1 MSKQI
6 ISNQKITRTYKISST
21 SEQYSSN
28 PKLEPTKIISK
39 QNYIRNTLESS
50 GGQNQQ
56 RSTDNQ
62 SICTCGKFRS
72 DTHSTYNGTIQTKL
86 QSEECN
92 TGDEGKDI
100 SLCNCYK
107 KNTNRA
113 SKISTGSYKSNNIL
127 IQDNNRCTCHEGQN
141 MNMISKYN
149 INKKIYKKECT
160 CGKGDHEYEINTTT
174 TNDVQLDTIET
185 KDNEDKENIEELTK
199 ISKKEQEQSIIKKD
213 KEIKVDIKQL
223 EQLEQKKEEEISWN
237 GDIFIQIMERLQYLA
252 AKPPELT
259 VQFPNDMMINRTVYN
274 GPINILIPIPENY
287 IQKQGFFEVLP
298 EVKDQLEGTCPEN
311 VDLLNISNAY
321 SIQIPTF
328 NNLEIENTEMFIQS
342 EPLGIHFKIENYAW
356 DISANGRLWSGDIIP
371 IRTNRL
377 EIEDKTWN
385 DLIQK
390 ETVEKL
396 TIDISDIH
404 NPFKIIELSDNEVIT
419 LKAKKK
425 VLKVTQ
431 TQESSLK
438 VGGDGFKP
446 RVWDLVPTQANSM
459 TIEVHKPLKIVSE
472 SMLMPPE
479 RKRRPNWN
487 LVNTSS
493 LESTVDYLVKEKIIE
508 QQSLNPITLI
518 EENTLKNKWQNKIRE
533 QLGIRLTYKKKDKR
547 LKWTLSICS
556 KVIDL
561 FFEHS
566 IDDVVI
572 NDDYNNVQGPQMRP
586 IIVTVLKAN
595 EADDTSS
602 ISSYDVFQNLV
613 IKKGTL
619 NFELG
624 KNRNIEIN
632 IKKNIQSEYEMDGKI
647 KKFNGKLR
655 MEENRQKNQNDKT
668 VRNLVHQT
676 KNLMGNM
683 LGISRKE
690 KKIEFVKEETGDNN
704 YLKV

>member
-1 MSKQI
+1 MSHQI
-6 ISNQKITRTYKISST
+6 VSGKKVSYKIV
-21 SEQYSSN
+21 
-28 PKLEPTKIISK
+28 
-39 QNYIRNTLESS
+39 NTLESS
-50 GGQNQQ
+50 AGNILRG
-56 RSTDNQ
+56 STDNQ

-92 TGDEGKDI
+92 TGDEGKDT

-127 IQDNNRCTCHEGQN
+127 IQDSNRCSCHEGQN

-160 CGKGDHEYEINTTT
+160 CGKGDHEYEINTAT

-298 EVKDQLEGTCPEN
+298 EVKDPLEGTCPEN

-472 SMLMPPE
+472 SILMPPE

-518 EENTLKNKWQNKIRE
+518 EENTLKNKWQNKIRK
-533 QLGIRLTYKKKDKR
+533 QLGTRLTYKKKDKR

-602 ISSYDVFQNLV
+602 IASYDVFQNLV

-655 MEENRQKNQNDKT
+655 MEENRQKNQYDKT

>member
-1 MSKQI
+1 MSHQI
-6 ISNQKITRTYKISST
+6 VSGKKVSYNIV
-21 SEQYSSN
+21 
-28 PKLEPTKIISK
+28 
-39 QNYIRNTLESS
+39 NTLKSS
-50 GGQNQQ
+50 AGNILRG
-56 RSTDNQ
+56 STDNQ

-92 TGDEGKDI
+92 TVDEGRDT

-113 SKISTGSYKSNNIL
+113 SKISTRSYKSNNIL
-127 IQDNNRCTCHEGQN
+127 IQDNNHCTCHEGQN

-160 CGKGDHEYEINTTT
+160 CGKGDHEYEINTAT

-298 EVKDQLEGTCPEN
+298 EVKDPLEGTCPEN

-390 ETVEKL
+390 EKVENL

-404 NPFKIIELSDNEVIT
+404 NEFKIIELSDNEVIT

-472 SMLMPPE
+472 SILMPPE

-518 EENTLKNKWQNKIRE
+518 EENTLKNKWQNKIRK
-533 QLGIRLTYKKKDKR
+533 QLGTRLTYKKKDKR

-602 ISSYDVFQNLV
+602 IASYDVFQNLV

-655 MEENRQKNQNDKT
+655 MEENRQKNQYDKT

>member
-1 MSKQI
+1 MSRQI
-6 ISNQKITRTYKISST
+6 VSGKKVSYNIVNS
-21 SEQYSSN
+21 
-28 PKLEPTKIISK
+28 
-39 QNYIRNTLESS
+39 LESS
-50 GGQNQQ
+50 AGNILRG
-56 RSTDNQ
+56 STDNQ

-92 TGDEGKDI
+92 TGDEGKDT

-127 IQDNNRCTCHEGQN
+127 IQDSNRCSCHEGQN

-160 CGKGDHEYEINTTT
+160 CGKGDHEYEINTAT

-213 KEIKVDIKQL
+213 KEIKVDIKQP

-298 EVKDQLEGTCPEN
+298 EVKDPLEGTCPEN

-472 SMLMPPE
+472 SILMPPE

-518 EENTLKNKWQNKIRE
+518 EENTLKNKWQNKIKK
-533 QLGIRLTYKKKDKR
+533 QLGTRLTYKKKDKR

-602 ISSYDVFQNLV
+602 IASYDVFQNLV

-655 MEENRQKNQNDKT
+655 MEENRQKNQYDKT

>member
-1 MSKQI
+1 MSHQI
-6 ISNQKITRTYKISST
+6 VSGKKVSYNIV
-21 SEQYSSN
+21 
-28 PKLEPTKIISK
+28 
-39 QNYIRNTLESS
+39 NTLKSS
-50 GGQNQQ
+50 AGNILRG
-56 RSTDNQ
+56 STGNQ

-86 QSEECN
+86 QSEECY
-92 TGDEGKDI
+92 TGDEGRDT

-127 IQDNNRCTCHEGQN
+127 IQDSNRCTCHEGQN

-160 CGKGDHEYEINTTT
+160 CGKGDHEYEINTAT

-259 VQFPNDMMINRTVYN
+259 VQFPNDMMINRTLYN

-298 EVKDQLEGTCPEN
+298 EVKDPLEGICPEN

-321 SIQIPTF
+321 SIQIPAF
-328 NNLEIENTEMFIQS
+328 NNLEIENTEMFIKS
-342 EPLGIHFKIENYAW
+342 EPLGKDFKIENYAW

-459 TIEVHKPLKIVSE
+459 TIEVHKPLTIVSE

-561 FFEHS
+561 FYEHS

-572 NDDYNNVQGPQMRP
+572 NDDYNNVQGPKMRP

-655 MEENRQKNQNDKT
+655 MEENRQKNQYDKT
-668 VRNLVHQT
+668 VRNIVHQT

>member
-1 MSKQI
+1 MSRQI
-6 ISNQKITRTYKISST
+6 VSGKKVSYNIVNS
-21 SEQYSSN
+21 
-28 PKLEPTKIISK
+28 
-39 QNYIRNTLESS
+39 LESS
-50 GGQNQQ
+50 AGNILRG
-56 RSTDNQ
+56 STDNQ

-92 TGDEGKDI
+92 IGDEGKDT

-127 IQDNNRCTCHEGQN
+127 IQDSNRCSCHEGQN

-160 CGKGDHEYEINTTT
+160 CGKGDHEYEINTAT

-298 EVKDQLEGTCPEN
+298 EVKDPLEGTCPEN

-396 TIDISDIH
+396 TIDISDIR

-472 SMLMPPE
+472 SILMPPE

-518 EENTLKNKWQNKIRE
+518 EENTLKNKWQNKIKK
-533 QLGIRLTYKKKDKR
+533 QLGTRLTYKKKDKR

-561 FFEHS
+561 FFERS

-602 ISSYDVFQNLV
+602 IASYDVFQNLV

-655 MEENRQKNQNDKT
+655 MEENRQKNQYDKT

>member
-1 MSKQI
+1 MSHQI
-6 ISNQKITRTYKISST
+6 VSGKKVSYKIV
-21 SEQYSSN
+21 
-28 PKLEPTKIISK
+28 
-39 QNYIRNTLESS
+39 NTLESS
-50 GGQNQQ
+50 AGNILRG
-56 RSTDNQ
+56 STDNQ

-298 EVKDQLEGTCPEN
+298 EVKDPLEGTCPEN

-328 NNLEIENTEMFIQS
+328 NNLEIENTEMFIKS
-342 EPLGIHFKIENYAW
+342 EPLVKDFKIENYAW
-356 DISANGRLWSGDIIP
+356 DISANGRLWSGDIKP

-390 ETVEKL
+390 ETIEKL

>member
-1 MSKQI
+1 
-6 ISNQKITRTYKISST
+6 
-21 SEQYSSN
+21 
-28 PKLEPTKIISK
+28 
-39 QNYIRNTLESS
+39 
-50 GGQNQQ
+50 
-56 RSTDNQ
+56 
-62 SICTCGKFRS
+62 
-72 DTHSTYNGTIQTKL
+72 
-86 QSEECN
+86 
-92 TGDEGKDI
+92 
-100 SLCNCYK
+100 
-107 KNTNRA
+107 
-113 SKISTGSYKSNNIL
+113 
-127 IQDNNRCTCHEGQN
+127 
-141 MNMISKYN
+141 
-149 INKKIYKKECT
+149 
-160 CGKGDHEYEINTTT
+160 
-174 TNDVQLDTIET
+174 
-185 KDNEDKENIEELTK
+185 
-199 ISKKEQEQSIIKKD
+199 
-213 KEIKVDIKQL
+213 
-223 EQLEQKKEEEISWN
+223 
-237 GDIFIQIMERLQYLA
+237 MERLQYLA

-298 EVKDQLEGTCPEN
+298 EVKDPLEGTCPEN

-396 TIDISDIH
+396 AIDISDIH

-446 RVWDLVPTQANSM
+446 RVWDLVPTLANSM

-472 SMLMPPE
+472 SILMPPE

-518 EENTLKNKWQNKIRE
+518 EENTLKNKWQNKIKK
-533 QLGIRLTYKKKDKR
+533 QLGTRLTYKKKDKR

-602 ISSYDVFQNLV
+602 IASYDVFQNLV

-655 MEENRQKNQNDKT
+655 MEENRQKNQYDKT

>member
-1 MSKQI
+1 MSRQI
-6 ISNQKITRTYKISST
+6 VSGKKVSYNIVNS
-21 SEQYSSN
+21 
-28 PKLEPTKIISK
+28 
-39 QNYIRNTLESS
+39 LESS
-50 GGQNQQ
+50 AGNILRG
-56 RSTDNQ
+56 STDNQ

-92 TGDEGKDI
+92 TGDEGRDT

-113 SKISTGSYKSNNIL
+113 SKISTRSYKSNNIL

-160 CGKGDHEYEINTTT
+160 CGKGDHEYEINTAT

-298 EVKDQLEGTCPEN
+298 EVKDPLEGTCPEN

-396 TIDISDIH
+396 TIDISDIR

-472 SMLMPPE
+472 SILMPPE

-518 EENTLKNKWQNKIRE
+518 EENTLKNKWQNKIKK
-533 QLGIRLTYKKKDKR
+533 QLGTRLTYKKKDKR

-602 ISSYDVFQNLV
+602 IASYDVFQNLV

-655 MEENRQKNQNDKT
+655 MEENRQKNQYDKT

>member
-1 MSKQI
+1 MSRQI
-6 ISNQKITRTYKISST
+6 VSGKKVSYNIVNS
-21 SEQYSSN
+21 
-28 PKLEPTKIISK
+28 
-39 QNYIRNTLESS
+39 LESS
-50 GGQNQQ
+50 AGNILRG
-56 RSTDNQ
+56 STDNQ

-92 TGDEGKDI
+92 IGDEGKDT

-113 SKISTGSYKSNNIL
+113 SKISTRSYKSNNIL

-160 CGKGDHEYEINTTT
+160 CGKGDHEYEINTAT

-213 KEIKVDIKQL
+213 KEIKVGIKQL

-298 EVKDQLEGTCPEN
+298 EVKDPLEGTCPEN

-390 ETVEKL
+390 EKVENL

-404 NPFKIIELSDNEVIT
+404 NEFKIIELSDNEVIT

-472 SMLMPPE
+472 SILMPPE

-518 EENTLKNKWQNKIRE
+518 EENTLKNKWQNKIKK
-533 QLGIRLTYKKKDKR
+533 QLGTRLTYKKKDKR

-602 ISSYDVFQNLV
+602 IASYDVFQNLV

-655 MEENRQKNQNDKT
+655 MEENRQKNQYDKT

>member
-1 MSKQI
+1 MSRQI
-6 ISNQKITRTYKISST
+6 VSGKKVSYNIVNS
-21 SEQYSSN
+21 
-28 PKLEPTKIISK
+28 
-39 QNYIRNTLESS
+39 LESS
-50 GGQNQQ
+50 AGNILRG
-56 RSTDNQ
+56 STDNQ

-86 QSEECN
+86 QSEEFN
-92 TGDEGKDI
+92 IGDEGRDT

-113 SKISTGSYKSNNIL
+113 SKISTRSYKSNNIL

-160 CGKGDHEYEINTTT
+160 CGKGDHEYEINTAT

-298 EVKDQLEGTCPEN
+298 EVKDPLEGTCPEN

-396 TIDISDIH
+396 TIDISDIR

-446 RVWDLVPTQANSM
+446 RVWDLVPTLANSM

-472 SMLMPPE
+472 SILMPPE

-518 EENTLKNKWQNKIRE
+518 EENTLKNKWQNKIKK
-533 QLGIRLTYKKKDKR
+533 QLGTRLTYKKKDKR

-602 ISSYDVFQNLV
+602 IASYDVFQNLV

-655 MEENRQKNQNDKT
+655 MEENRQKNQYDKT

>member
-1 MSKQI
+1 MSRQI
-6 ISNQKITRTYKISST
+6 VSGNKISYKIV
-21 SEQYSSN
+21 
-28 PKLEPTKIISK
+28 
-39 QNYIRNTLESS
+39 NTLESS
-50 GGQNQQ
+50 AGNILRG
-56 RSTDNQ
+56 STDNQ
-62 SICTCGKFRS
+62 SICTCGKFRT

-92 TGDEGKDI
+92 TGDEGRDT

-160 CGKGDHEYEINTTT
+160 CGKGDHEYEINTAT

-259 VQFPNDMMINRTVYN
+259 VQFPNDMMINRTIYN
-274 GPINILIPIPENY
+274 GPISILIPIPENY

-298 EVKDQLEGTCPEN
+298 EVKNPGEGICPEN

-321 SIQIPTF
+321 SIQIPAF
-328 NNLEIENTEMFIQS
+328 NNLEIENTEMFIKS
-342 EPLGIHFKIENYAW
+342 EPLGKDFKIENYAW
-356 DISANGRLWSGDIIP
+356 DISANGRLWSGDIKP

-390 ETVEKL
+390 EKVENL

-404 NPFKIIELSDNEVIT
+404 NEFKIIELSDNEVIT
-419 LKAKKK
+419 LKARKKI
-425 VLKVTQ
+425 LKDITQ

-459 TIEVHKPLKIVSE
+459 TIEVHKTLKIVSE
-472 SMLMPPE
+472 SILMPPE

-561 FFEHS
+561 FYEHS

-572 NDDYNNVQGPQMRP
+572 NDDYNNVQGPKMRP

-655 MEENRQKNQNDKT
+655 MEENRQKNQYDKT

>member
-1 MSKQI
+1 MSHQI
-6 ISNQKITRTYKISST
+6 VSGKKVSYKIV
-21 SEQYSSN
+21 
-28 PKLEPTKIISK
+28 
-39 QNYIRNTLESS
+39 NTLESS
-50 GGQNQQ
+50 AGNILRG
-56 RSTDNQ
+56 STDNQ

-92 TGDEGKDI
+92 TGDEGRDT

-160 CGKGDHEYEINTTT
+160 CGKGDHEYEINTAT

-298 EVKDQLEGTCPEN
+298 EVKDPLEGTCPEN

-396 TIDISDIH
+396 AIDISDIH

-459 TIEVHKPLKIVSE
+459 TIEVHKTLKIVSE
-472 SMLMPPE
+472 SILMPPE

-533 QLGIRLTYKKKDKR
+533 QLGTRLTYKKKDKR

-602 ISSYDVFQNLV
+602 IASYDVFQNLV

-655 MEENRQKNQNDKT
+655 MEENRQKNQYDKT
-668 VRNLVHQT
+668 VRNIVHQT

>member
-1 MSKQI
+1 MSHQI
-6 ISNQKITRTYKISST
+6 VSGKKVSYKIV
-21 SEQYSSN
+21 
-28 PKLEPTKIISK
+28 
-39 QNYIRNTLESS
+39 NTLESS
-50 GGQNQQ
+50 AGNILRG
-56 RSTDNQ
+56 STDNQ

-92 TGDEGKDI
+92 TGDEGKDT

-127 IQDNNRCTCHEGQN
+127 IQDSNRCTCHEGQN

-160 CGKGDHEYEINTTT
+160 CGKGDHEYEINTAT

-223 EQLEQKKEEEISWN
+223 EQLEQKKKEEISWN

-259 VQFPNDMMINRTVYN
+259 VQFPNDMMINRTIYN
-274 GPINILIPIPENY
+274 GPISILIPIPENY

-298 EVKDQLEGTCPEN
+298 EVKNPGEGICPEN

-321 SIQIPTF
+321 SIQIPAF
-328 NNLEIENTEMFIQS
+328 NNLEIENTEMFIKS
-342 EPLGIHFKIENYAW
+342 EPLGKDFKIENYAW
-356 DISANGRLWSGDIIP
+356 DISANGRLWSGDIKP

-390 ETVEKL
+390 EKVENL

-404 NPFKIIELSDNEVIT
+404 NQFKIIELSDNEVIT

-459 TIEVHKPLKIVSE
+459 TIEVHKPLTIISE

-561 FFEHS
+561 FYEHS

-572 NDDYNNVQGPQMRP
+572 NDDYNNVQGPKMRP

-655 MEENRQKNQNDKT
+655 MEENRQKNQYDKT
-668 VRNLVHQT
+668 VRNIVHQT

>member
-1 MSKQI
+1 MSRQI
-6 ISNQKITRTYKISST
+6 VSGKKVSYNIVNS
-21 SEQYSSN
+21 
-28 PKLEPTKIISK
+28 
-39 QNYIRNTLESS
+39 LESS
-50 GGQNQQ
+50 AGNILRG
-56 RSTDNQ
+56 STDNQ
-62 SICTCGKFRS
+62 SICTCSKFRS

-92 TGDEGKDI
+92 IGDEGKDT

-127 IQDNNRCTCHEGQN
+127 IQDSNRCSCHEGQN

-160 CGKGDHEYEINTTT
+160 CGKGDHEYEINTAT

-298 EVKDQLEGTCPEN
+298 EVKDPLEGTCPEN

-396 TIDISDIH
+396 AIDISDIH

-472 SMLMPPE
+472 SILMPPE

-518 EENTLKNKWQNKIRE
+518 EENTLKNKWQNKIKK
-533 QLGIRLTYKKKDKR
+533 QLGTRLTYKKKDKR

-602 ISSYDVFQNLV
+602 IASYDVFQNLV

-655 MEENRQKNQNDKT
+655 MEENRQKNQYDKT

-683 LGISRKE
+683 LEISRKE

>member
-1 MSKQI
+1 MSRQI
-6 ISNQKITRTYKISST
+6 VSGKKVSYNIV
-21 SEQYSSN
+21 
-28 PKLEPTKIISK
+28 
-39 QNYIRNTLESS
+39 NTLESS
-50 GGQNQQ
+50 AGNILRG
-56 RSTDNQ
+56 STDNQ

-92 TGDEGKDI
+92 TVDEGRDT

-113 SKISTGSYKSNNIL
+113 SKISTRSYKSNNIL

-160 CGKGDHEYEINTTT
+160 CGKGDHEYEINTAT

-298 EVKDQLEGTCPEN
+298 EVKDPLEGTCPEN

-459 TIEVHKPLKIVSE
+459 TIEVHKPLTIVSE

-533 QLGIRLTYKKKDKR
+533 QLGTRLTYKKKDKR

-602 ISSYDVFQNLV
+602 IASYDVFQNLV

-655 MEENRQKNQNDKT
+655 MEENTQKNQYDKT

>member
-1 MSKQI
+1 MSRQI
-6 ISNQKITRTYKISST
+6 VSGKKVSYNIVNS
-21 SEQYSSN
+21 
-28 PKLEPTKIISK
+28 
-39 QNYIRNTLESS
+39 LESS
-50 GGQNQQ
+50 AGNILRG
-56 RSTDNQ
+56 STDNQ

-92 TGDEGKDI
+92 IGDEGKDT

-160 CGKGDHEYEINTTT
+160 CGKGDHEYEINTAT

-213 KEIKVDIKQL
+213 KEIKVGIKQL

-298 EVKDQLEGTCPEN
+298 EVKDPLEGTCPEN

-396 TIDISDIH
+396 AIDISDIH

-472 SMLMPPE
+472 SILMPPE

-518 EENTLKNKWQNKIRE
+518 EENTLKNKWQNKIKK
-533 QLGIRLTYKKKDKR
+533 QLGTRLTYKKKDKR

-602 ISSYDVFQNLV
+602 IASYDVFQNLV

-655 MEENRQKNQNDKT
+655 MEENRQKNQYDKT

>member
-1 MSKQI
+1 MSHQI
-6 ISNQKITRTYKISST
+6 VSGKKVSYKIV
-21 SEQYSSN
+21 
-28 PKLEPTKIISK
+28 
-39 QNYIRNTLESS
+39 NTLESS
-50 GGQNQQ
+50 AGNILRG
-56 RSTDNQ
+56 STDNQ

-92 TGDEGKDI
+92 TGDEGKDT

-113 SKISTGSYKSNNIL
+113 SKISTRSYKSNNIL
-127 IQDNNRCTCHEGQN
+127 IQDNNHCTCHEGQN

-160 CGKGDHEYEINTTT
+160 CGKGDHEYEINTAT

-298 EVKDQLEGTCPEN
+298 EVKDPLEGTCPEN

-472 SMLMPPE
+472 SILMPPE

-518 EENTLKNKWQNKIRE
+518 EENTLKNKWQNKIKK
-533 QLGIRLTYKKKDKR
+533 QLGTRLTYKKKDKR

-602 ISSYDVFQNLV
+602 IASYDVFQNLV

-655 MEENRQKNQNDKT
+655 MEENRQKNQYDKT

-683 LGISRKE
+683 LEISRKE

>member
-1 MSKQI
+1 MSRQI
-6 ISNQKITRTYKISST
+6 VSGKKVSYNIVNS
-21 SEQYSSN
+21 
-28 PKLEPTKIISK
+28 
-39 QNYIRNTLESS
+39 LESS
-50 GGQNQQ
+50 AGNILRG
-56 RSTDNQ
+56 STDNQ

-92 TGDEGKDI
+92 IGDEGKDT

-127 IQDNNRCTCHEGQN
+127 IQDNNHCTCHEGQN

-160 CGKGDHEYEINTTT
+160 CGKGDHEYEINTAT

-298 EVKDQLEGTCPEN
+298 EVKDPLEGTCPEN

-396 TIDISDIH
+396 AIDISDIH

-446 RVWDLVPTQANSM
+446 RVWDLVPTLANSM

-472 SMLMPPE
+472 SILMPPE

-518 EENTLKNKWQNKIRE
+518 EENTLKNKWQNKIKK
-533 QLGIRLTYKKKDKR
+533 QLGTRLTYKKKDKR

-602 ISSYDVFQNLV
+602 IASYDVFQNLV

-655 MEENRQKNQNDKT
+655 MEENRQKNQYDKT

>member
-1 MSKQI
+1 MSHQI
-6 ISNQKITRTYKISST
+6 VSGKKVSYNIV
-21 SEQYSSN
+21 
-28 PKLEPTKIISK
+28 
-39 QNYIRNTLESS
+39 NTLKSS
-50 GGQNQQ
+50 AGNILRG
-56 RSTDNQ
+56 STGNQ

-86 QSEECN
+86 QSEECY
-92 TGDEGKDI
+92 TGDEGRDT

-127 IQDNNRCTCHEGQN
+127 IQDSNRCTCYEGQN

-160 CGKGDHEYEINTTT
+160 CGKGDHEYEINTAT

-298 EVKDQLEGTCPEN
+298 EVKDPLEGTCPEN

-321 SIQIPTF
+321 SIQIPAF

-459 TIEVHKPLKIVSE
+459 TIEVHKPLTIVSE

-561 FFEHS
+561 FYEHS

-572 NDDYNNVQGPQMRP
+572 NDDYNNVQGPKMRP

-655 MEENRQKNQNDKT
+655 MEENRQKNQYDKT
-668 VRNLVHQT
+668 VRNIVHQT

>member
-1 MSKQI
+1 MSRQI
-6 ISNQKITRTYKISST
+6 VSGKKVSYNIVNS
-21 SEQYSSN
+21 
-28 PKLEPTKIISK
+28 
-39 QNYIRNTLESS
+39 LESS
-50 GGQNQQ
+50 AGNILRG
-56 RSTDNQ
+56 STDNQ
-62 SICTCGKFRS
+62 SICTCSKFRS

-92 TGDEGKDI
+92 IGDEGKDT

-127 IQDNNRCTCHEGQN
+127 IQDNNHCTCHEGQN

-160 CGKGDHEYEINTTT
+160 CGKGDHEYEINTAT

-298 EVKDQLEGTCPEN
+298 EVKDPLEGTCPEN

-396 TIDISDIH
+396 TIDISDIR

-472 SMLMPPE
+472 SILMPPE

-518 EENTLKNKWQNKIRE
+518 EENTLKNKWQNKIKK
-533 QLGIRLTYKKKDKR
+533 QLGTRLTYKKKDKR

-602 ISSYDVFQNLV
+602 IASYDVFQNLV

-655 MEENRQKNQNDKT
+655 MEENRQKNQYDKT

-683 LGISRKE
+683 LEISRKE

>member
-1 MSKQI
+1 MSHQI
-6 ISNQKITRTYKISST
+6 VSGKKVSYNIV
-21 SEQYSSN
+21 
-28 PKLEPTKIISK
+28 
-39 QNYIRNTLESS
+39 NTLKSS
-50 GGQNQQ
+50 AGNILRG
-56 RSTDNQ
+56 STGNQ

-86 QSEECN
+86 QSEECY
-92 TGDEGKDI
+92 TGDEGRDT

-127 IQDNNRCTCHEGQN
+127 IQDSNRCTCYEGQN

-160 CGKGDHEYEINTTT
+160 CGKGDHEYEINTAT

-259 VQFPNDMMINRTVYN
+259 VQFPNDMMINRTLYN

-298 EVKDQLEGTCPEN
+298 EVKDPLEGTCPEN

-321 SIQIPTF
+321 SIQIPAF

-396 TIDISDIH
+396 TIDISNIH

-459 TIEVHKPLKIVSE
+459 TIEVHKPLTIVSE

-518 EENTLKNKWQNKIRE
+518 EENTLKNKWQNKIRK
-533 QLGIRLTYKKKDKR
+533 QLGTRLTYKKKDKR

-561 FFEHS
+561 FYEHS

-572 NDDYNNVQGPQMRP
+572 NDDYNNVQGPKMRP

-655 MEENRQKNQNDKT
+655 MEENRQKNQYDKT

>member
-1 MSKQI
+1 MSHQI
-6 ISNQKITRTYKISST
+6 VSGKKVSYNIVNS
-21 SEQYSSN
+21 
-28 PKLEPTKIISK
+28 
-39 QNYIRNTLESS
+39 LESS
-50 GGQNQQ
+50 AGNILRG
-56 RSTDNQ
+56 STDNQ

-86 QSEECN
+86 QSEEFN
-92 TGDEGKDI
+92 IGDEGRDT

-127 IQDNNRCTCHEGQN
+127 IQDSNRCSCHEGQN

-160 CGKGDHEYEINTTT
+160 CGKGDHEYEINTAT

-298 EVKDQLEGTCPEN
+298 EVKDPLEGTCPEN

-472 SMLMPPE
+472 SILMPPE

-518 EENTLKNKWQNKIRE
+518 EENTLKNKWQNKIRK
-533 QLGIRLTYKKKDKR
+533 QLGTRLTYKKKDKR

-602 ISSYDVFQNLV
+602 IASYDVFQNLV

-655 MEENRQKNQNDKT
+655 MEENRQKNQYDKT

>member
-1 MSKQI
+1 MSHQI
-6 ISNQKITRTYKISST
+6 VSGKKVSYKIV
-21 SEQYSSN
+21 
-28 PKLEPTKIISK
+28 
-39 QNYIRNTLESS
+39 NTLESS
-50 GGQNQQ
+50 AGNILRG
-56 RSTDNQ
+56 STDNQ

-92 TGDEGKDI
+92 TGDEGKDT

-127 IQDNNRCTCHEGQN
+127 IQDSNRCSCHEGQN

-160 CGKGDHEYEINTTT
+160 CGKGDHEYEINTAT

-298 EVKDQLEGTCPEN
+298 EVKDPLEGTCPEN

-396 TIDISDIH
+396 AIDISDIH

-472 SMLMPPE
+472 SILMPPE

-518 EENTLKNKWQNKIRE
+518 EENTLKNKWQNKIKK
-533 QLGIRLTYKKKDKR
+533 QLGTRLTYKKKDKR

-602 ISSYDVFQNLV
+602 IASYDVFQNLV

-655 MEENRQKNQNDKT
+655 MEENRQKNQYDKT

>member
-1 MSKQI
+1 MSRQI
-6 ISNQKITRTYKISST
+6 VSGKKVSYNIVNS
-21 SEQYSSN
+21 
-28 PKLEPTKIISK
+28 
-39 QNYIRNTLESS
+39 LESS
-50 GGQNQQ
+50 AGNILRG
-56 RSTDNQ
+56 STDNQ

-92 TGDEGKDI
+92 TVDEGRDT

-113 SKISTGSYKSNNIL
+113 SKISTRSYKSNNIL

-160 CGKGDHEYEINTTT
+160 CGKGDHEYEINTAT

-298 EVKDQLEGTCPEN
+298 EVKDPLEGTCPEN

-396 TIDISDIH
+396 AIDISDIH

-472 SMLMPPE
+472 SILMPPE

-518 EENTLKNKWQNKIRE
+518 EENTLKNKWQNKIKK
-533 QLGIRLTYKKKDKR
+533 QLGTRLTYKKKDKR

-602 ISSYDVFQNLV
+602 IASYDVFQNLV

-655 MEENRQKNQNDKT
+655 MEENRQKNQYDKT

>member
-1 MSKQI
+1 MSHQI
-6 ISNQKITRTYKISST
+6 VSGKKVSYNIV
-21 SEQYSSN
+21 
-28 PKLEPTKIISK
+28 
-39 QNYIRNTLESS
+39 NTLKSS
-50 GGQNQQ
+50 AGNIRG
-56 RSTDNQ
+56 STGNQ

-86 QSEECN
+86 QSEECY
-92 TGDEGKDI
+92 TGDEGRDT

-127 IQDNNRCTCHEGQN
+127 IQDSNRCTCYEGQN

-160 CGKGDHEYEINTTT
+160 CGKGDHEYEINTAT

-259 VQFPNDMMINRTVYN
+259 VQFPNDMMINRTLYN

-298 EVKDQLEGTCPEN
+298 EVKDPLEGTCPEN
-311 VDLLNISNAY
+311 VDLLHISNAY
-321 SIQIPTF
+321 SIQIPIF

-459 TIEVHKPLKIVSE
+459 TIEVHKPLTIVSE
-472 SMLMPPE
+472 SMFMPPE

-561 FFEHS
+561 FYEHS

-572 NDDYNNVQGPQMRP
+572 NDDYNNVQGPKMRP

-655 MEENRQKNQNDKT
+655 MEENRQKNQYDKT
-668 VRNLVHQT
+668 VRNIVHQT

>member
-1 MSKQI
+1 MSRQI
-6 ISNQKITRTYKISST
+6 VSGKKVSYNIVNS
-21 SEQYSSN
+21 
-28 PKLEPTKIISK
+28 
-39 QNYIRNTLESS
+39 LESS
-50 GGQNQQ
+50 AGNILRG
-56 RSTDNQ
+56 STDNQ

-92 TGDEGKDI
+92 IGDEGKDT

-160 CGKGDHEYEINTTT
+160 CGKGDHEYEINTAT

-298 EVKDQLEGTCPEN
+298 EVKDPLEGTCPEN

-390 ETVEKL
+390 EKVENL

-404 NPFKIIELSDNEVIT
+404 NEFKIIELSDNEVIT

-459 TIEVHKPLKIVSE
+459 TIEVHKTLKIVSE
-472 SMLMPPE
+472 SILMPPE

-518 EENTLKNKWQNKIRE
+518 EENTLKNKWQNKIKK
-533 QLGIRLTYKKKDKR
+533 QLGTRLTYKKKDKR

-602 ISSYDVFQNLV
+602 IASYDVFQNLV

-655 MEENRQKNQNDKT
+655 MEENRQKNQYDKT

>member
-1 MSKQI
+1 MSRQI
-6 ISNQKITRTYKISST
+6 VSGKKVSYNIV
-21 SEQYSSN
+21 
-28 PKLEPTKIISK
+28 
-39 QNYIRNTLESS
+39 NTLESS
-50 GGQNQQ
+50 AGNILRG
-56 RSTDNQ
+56 STDNQ

-92 TGDEGKDI
+92 IGDEGRDT

-113 SKISTGSYKSNNIL
+113 SKISTRSYKSNNIL
-127 IQDNNRCTCHEGQN
+127 IQDNNHCTCHEGQN

-160 CGKGDHEYEINTTT
+160 CGKGDHEYEINTAT

-298 EVKDQLEGTCPEN
+298 EVKDPLEGTCPEN

-459 TIEVHKPLKIVSE
+459 TIEVHKPLTIVSE

-533 QLGIRLTYKKKDKR
+533 QLGTRLTYKKKDKR

-602 ISSYDVFQNLV
+602 IASYDVFQNLV

-655 MEENRQKNQNDKT
+655 MEENRQKNQYDKT

-683 LGISRKE
+683 IGKRTKAH
-690 KKIEFVKEETGDNN
+690 
-704 YLKV
+704 

>member
-1 MSKQI
+1 MSRQI
-6 ISNQKITRTYKISST
+6 VSGKKVSYNIV
-21 SEQYSSN
+21 
-28 PKLEPTKIISK
+28 
-39 QNYIRNTLESS
+39 NTLESS
-50 GGQNQQ
+50 AGNILRG
-56 RSTDNQ
+56 STDNQ

-86 QSEECN
+86 QSEEFN
-92 TGDEGKDI
+92 IGDEGRDT

-113 SKISTGSYKSNNIL
+113 SKISTRSYKSNNIL

-160 CGKGDHEYEINTTT
+160 CGKGDHEYEINTAT

-298 EVKDQLEGTCPEN
+298 EVKDPLEGTCPEN

-396 TIDISDIH
+396 TIDISDIR

-472 SMLMPPE
+472 SILMPPE

-518 EENTLKNKWQNKIRE
+518 EENTLKNKWQNKIKK
-533 QLGIRLTYKKKDKR
+533 QLGTRLTYKKKDKR

-561 FFEHS
+561 FFERS

-602 ISSYDVFQNLV
+602 IASYDVFQNLV

-655 MEENRQKNQNDKT
+655 MEENRQKNQYDKT

-683 LGISRKE
+683 LEISRKE

>member
-1 MSKQI
+1 MSHQI
-6 ISNQKITRTYKISST
+6 VSGKKVSYNIV
-21 SEQYSSN
+21 
-28 PKLEPTKIISK
+28 
-39 QNYIRNTLESS
+39 NTLKSS
-50 GGQNQQ
+50 AGNILRG
-56 RSTDNQ
+56 STGNQ

-86 QSEECN
+86 QSEECY
-92 TGDEGKDI
+92 TGDEGRDT

-127 IQDNNRCTCHEGQN
+127 IQDSNRCTCYEGQN

-160 CGKGDHEYEINTTT
+160 CGKGDHEYEINTAT

-259 VQFPNDMMINRTVYN
+259 VQFPNDMMINRTLYN

-298 EVKDQLEGTCPEN
+298 EVKDPLEGTCPEN
-311 VDLLNISNAY
+311 VDLLHISNAY
-321 SIQIPTF
+321 SIQIPIF

-425 VLKVTQ
+425 FLK
-431 TQESSLK
+431 L
-438 VGGDGFKP
+438 
-446 RVWDLVPTQANSM
+446 
-459 TIEVHKPLKIVSE
+459 
-472 SMLMPPE
+472 
-479 RKRRPNWN
+479 
-487 LVNTSS
+487 
-493 LESTVDYLVKEKIIE
+493 
-508 QQSLNPITLI
+508 
-518 EENTLKNKWQNKIRE
+518 
-533 QLGIRLTYKKKDKR
+533 
-547 LKWTLSICS
+547 
-556 KVIDL
+556 
-561 FFEHS
+561 
-566 IDDVVI
+566 
-572 NDDYNNVQGPQMRP
+572 
-586 IIVTVLKAN
+586 
-595 EADDTSS
+595 
-602 ISSYDVFQNLV
+602 
-613 IKKGTL
+613 
-619 NFELG
+619 
-624 KNRNIEIN
+624 
-632 IKKNIQSEYEMDGKI
+632 
-647 KKFNGKLR
+647 LR
-655 MEENRQKNQNDKT
+655 H
-668 VRNLVHQT
+668 RNLVLKLVEMDLNQEF
-676 KNLMGNM
+676 
-683 LGISRKE
+683 GI
-690 KKIEFVKEETGDNN
+690 
-704 YLKV
+704 

>member
-1 MSKQI
+1 MSHQI
-6 ISNQKITRTYKISST
+6 VSGKKVSYNIV
-21 SEQYSSN
+21 
-28 PKLEPTKIISK
+28 
-39 QNYIRNTLESS
+39 NTLKSS
-50 GGQNQQ
+50 AGNILRG
-56 RSTDNQ
+56 STGNQ

-86 QSEECN
+86 QSEECY
-92 TGDEGKDI
+92 TGDEGRDT

-127 IQDNNRCTCHEGQN
+127 IQDSNRCTCYEGQN

-160 CGKGDHEYEINTTT
+160 CGKGDHEYEINTAT

-259 VQFPNDMMINRTVYN
+259 VQFPNDMMINRTIYN
-274 GPINILIPIPENY
+274 GPISILIPIPENY

-298 EVKDQLEGTCPEN
+298 EVKNPGEGICPEN

-321 SIQIPTF
+321 SIQIPAF

-459 TIEVHKPLKIVSE
+459 TIEVHKPLTIVSE

-561 FFEHS
+561 FYEHS

-572 NDDYNNVQGPQMRP
+572 NDDYNNVQGPKMRP

-655 MEENRQKNQNDKT
+655 MEENRQKNQYDKT
-668 VRNLVHQT
+668 VRNIVHQT

>member
-1 MSKQI
+1 MSRQI
-6 ISNQKITRTYKISST
+6 VSGKKVSYNIVNS
-21 SEQYSSN
+21 
-28 PKLEPTKIISK
+28 
-39 QNYIRNTLESS
+39 LESS
-50 GGQNQQ
+50 AGNILRG
-56 RSTDNQ
+56 STDNQ

-92 TGDEGKDI
+92 IGDEGKDT

-127 IQDNNRCTCHEGQN
+127 IQDSNRCSCHEGQN

-160 CGKGDHEYEINTTT
+160 CGKGDHEYEINTAT

-298 EVKDQLEGTCPEN
+298 EVKDPLEGTCPEN

-396 TIDISDIH
+396 AIDISDIH

-472 SMLMPPE
+472 SILMPPE

-518 EENTLKNKWQNKIRE
+518 EENTLKNKWQNKIKK
-533 QLGIRLTYKKKDKR
+533 QLGTRLTYKKKDKR

-602 ISSYDVFQNLV
+602 IASYDVFQNLV

-655 MEENRQKNQNDKT
+655 MEENRQKNQYDKT

-690 KKIEFVKEETGDNN
+690 KKNDI
-704 YLKV
+704 KVSIKK

>member
-1 MSKQI
+1 MSRQI
-6 ISNQKITRTYKISST
+6 VSGKKVSYNIVNS
-21 SEQYSSN
+21 
-28 PKLEPTKIISK
+28 
-39 QNYIRNTLESS
+39 LESS
-50 GGQNQQ
+50 AGNILRG
-56 RSTDNQ
+56 STDNQ

-92 TGDEGKDI
+92 IGDEGKDT

-113 SKISTGSYKSNNIL
+113 SKISTRSYKSNNIL
-127 IQDNNRCTCHEGQN
+127 IQDSNRCSCHEGQN

-160 CGKGDHEYEINTTT
+160 CGKGDHEYEINTAT

-274 GPINILIPIPENY
+274 GPINILIPIPENF

-298 EVKDQLEGTCPEN
+298 EVKDPLEGTCPEN

-396 TIDISDIH
+396 AIDISDIH

-472 SMLMPPE
+472 SILMPPE

-518 EENTLKNKWQNKIRE
+518 EENTLKNKWQNKIKK
-533 QLGIRLTYKKKDKR
+533 QLGTRLTYKKKDKR

-602 ISSYDVFQNLV
+602 IASYDVFQNLV

-655 MEENRQKNQNDKT
+655 MEENRQKNQYDKT

>member
-1 MSKQI
+1 MSHQI
-6 ISNQKITRTYKISST
+6 VSGKKVSYNIV
-21 SEQYSSN
+21 
-28 PKLEPTKIISK
+28 
-39 QNYIRNTLESS
+39 NTLKSS
-50 GGQNQQ
+50 AGNIRG
-56 RSTDNQ
+56 STGNQ

-92 TGDEGKDI
+92 IGDEGKDT

-127 IQDNNRCTCHEGQN
+127 IQDSNRCTCYEGQN

-160 CGKGDHEYEINTTT
+160 CGKGDHEYEINTAT

-259 VQFPNDMMINRTVYN
+259 VQFPNDMMINRTLYN

-298 EVKDQLEGTCPEN
+298 EVKDPLEGTCPEN
-311 VDLLNISNAY
+311 VDLLHISNAY
-321 SIQIPTF
+321 SIQIPIF

-459 TIEVHKPLKIVSE
+459 TIEVHKTLKIVSE
-472 SMLMPPE
+472 SILMPPE

-561 FFEHS
+561 FYEHS

-572 NDDYNNVQGPQMRP
+572 NDDYNNVQGPKMRP

-655 MEENRQKNQNDKT
+655 MEENRQKNQYDKT

>member
-1 MSKQI
+1 MSRQI
-6 ISNQKITRTYKISST
+6 VSGKKVSYNIVNS
-21 SEQYSSN
+21 
-28 PKLEPTKIISK
+28 
-39 QNYIRNTLESS
+39 LESS
-50 GGQNQQ
+50 AGNILRG
-56 RSTDNQ
+56 STDNQ

-92 TGDEGKDI
+92 IGDEGKDT

-160 CGKGDHEYEINTTT
+160 CGKGDHEYEINTAT

-274 GPINILIPIPENY
+274 GPINILIPIPENF

-298 EVKDQLEGTCPEN
+298 EVKDPLEGTCPEN

-396 TIDISDIH
+396 AIDISDIH

-472 SMLMPPE
+472 SILMPPE

-518 EENTLKNKWQNKIRE
+518 EENTLKNKWQNKIKK
-533 QLGIRLTYKKKDKR
+533 QLGTRLTYKKKDKR

-602 ISSYDVFQNLV
+602 IASYDVFQNLV

-655 MEENRQKNQNDKT
+655 MEENRQKNQYDKT

>member
-1 MSKQI
+1 MSHQI
-6 ISNQKITRTYKISST
+6 VSGKKVSYNIVNS
-21 SEQYSSN
+21 
-28 PKLEPTKIISK
+28 
-39 QNYIRNTLESS
+39 LESS
-50 GGQNQQ
+50 AGNILRG
-56 RSTDNQ
+56 STDNQ

-92 TGDEGKDI
+92 TVDEGRDT

-113 SKISTGSYKSNNIL
+113 SKISTRSYKSNNIL
-127 IQDNNRCTCHEGQN
+127 IQDNNHCTCHEGQN

-160 CGKGDHEYEINTTT
+160 CGKGDHEYEINTVT

-298 EVKDQLEGTCPEN
+298 EVKDPLEGTCPEN

-390 ETVEKL
+390 EKVENL

-404 NPFKIIELSDNEVIT
+404 NEFKIIELSDNEVIT

-472 SMLMPPE
+472 SILMPPE

-518 EENTLKNKWQNKIRE
+518 EENTLKNKWQNKIRK
-533 QLGIRLTYKKKDKR
+533 QLGTRLTYKKKDKR

-561 FFEHS
+561 FFERS

-602 ISSYDVFQNLV
+602 IASYDVFQNLV

-655 MEENRQKNQNDKT
+655 MEENRQKNQYDKT

-683 LGISRKE
+683 LEISRKE

>member
-1 MSKQI
+1 MSRQI
-6 ISNQKITRTYKISST
+6 VSGKKVSYNIVNS
-21 SEQYSSN
+21 
-28 PKLEPTKIISK
+28 
-39 QNYIRNTLESS
+39 LESS
-50 GGQNQQ
+50 AGNILRG
-56 RSTDNQ
+56 STDNQ

-92 TGDEGKDI
+92 IGDEGKDT

-127 IQDNNRCTCHEGQN
+127 IQDSNRCSCHEGQN

-160 CGKGDHEYEINTTT
+160 CGKGDHEYEINTAT

-298 EVKDQLEGTCPEN
+298 EVKDPLEGTCPEN

-396 TIDISDIH
+396 AIDISDIH

-446 RVWDLVPTQANSM
+446 RVWDLVPTLANSM

-472 SMLMPPE
+472 SILMPPE

-518 EENTLKNKWQNKIRE
+518 EENTLKNKWQNKIKK
-533 QLGIRLTYKKKDKR
+533 QLGTRLTYKKKDKR

-602 ISSYDVFQNLV
+602 IASYDVFQNLV

-655 MEENRQKNQNDKT
+655 MEENRQKNQYDKT

>member
-1 MSKQI
+1 MSHQI
-6 ISNQKITRTYKISST
+6 VSGKKVSYNIV
-21 SEQYSSN
+21 
-28 PKLEPTKIISK
+28 
-39 QNYIRNTLESS
+39 NTLKSS
-50 GGQNQQ
+50 AGNIRG
-56 RSTDNQ
+56 STGNQ

-86 QSEECN
+86 QSEECY
-92 TGDEGKDI
+92 TGDEGRDT

-127 IQDNNRCTCHEGQN
+127 IQDSNRCTCYEGQN

-160 CGKGDHEYEINTTT
+160 CGKGDHEYEINTAT

-259 VQFPNDMMINRTVYN
+259 VQFPNDMMINRTIYN
-274 GPINILIPIPENY
+274 GPISILIPIPENY

-298 EVKDQLEGTCPEN
+298 EVKDPLEGTCPEN
-311 VDLLNISNAY
+311 VDLLHISNAY
-321 SIQIPTF
+321 SIQIPIF
-328 NNLEIENTEMFIQS
+328 NNLEIENTEMFIKS
-342 EPLGIHFKIENYAW
+342 EPLGKDFKIENYAW

-390 ETVEKL
+390 EKVENL

-404 NPFKIIELSDNEVIT
+404 NEFKIIELSDNEVIT

-459 TIEVHKPLKIVSE
+459 TIEVHKTLKIVSE
-472 SMLMPPE
+472 SILMPPE

-561 FFEHS
+561 FYEHS

-572 NDDYNNVQGPQMRP
+572 NDDYNNVQGPKMRP

-655 MEENRQKNQNDKT
+655 MEENRQKNQYDKT
-668 VRNLVHQT
+668 VRNIVHQT

>member
-1 MSKQI
+1 MSHQI
-6 ISNQKITRTYKISST
+6 VSGKKVSYNIV
-21 SEQYSSN
+21 
-28 PKLEPTKIISK
+28 
-39 QNYIRNTLESS
+39 NTLKSS
-50 GGQNQQ
+50 AGNILRG
-56 RSTDNQ
+56 STGNQ

-92 TGDEGKDI
+92 TGDEGRDT

-127 IQDNNRCTCHEGQN
+127 IQDSNRCTCYEGQN

-160 CGKGDHEYEINTTT
+160 CGKGDHEYEINTAT

-259 VQFPNDMMINRTVYN
+259 VQFPNDMMINRTIYN
-274 GPINILIPIPENY
+274 GPISILIPIPENY

-298 EVKDQLEGTCPEN
+298 EVKDPLEGTCPEN

-328 NNLEIENTEMFIQS
+328 NNLEIENTEMFIKS
-342 EPLGIHFKIENYAW
+342 EPLGKDFKIENYAW
-356 DISANGRLWSGDIIP
+356 DISANGRLWSGDIKP

-390 ETVEKL
+390 EKVENL

-404 NPFKIIELSDNEVIT
+404 NEFKIIELSDNEVIT
-419 LKAKKK
+419 LKARKK

-459 TIEVHKPLKIVSE
+459 TIEVHKTLKIVSE
-472 SMLMPPE
+472 SILMPPE

-561 FFEHS
+561 FYEHS

-572 NDDYNNVQGPQMRP
+572 NDDYNNVQGPKMRP

-655 MEENRQKNQNDKT
+655 MEENRQKNQYDKT
-668 VRNLVHQT
+668 VRNIVHQT

>member
-1 MSKQI
+1 MSRQI
-6 ISNQKITRTYKISST
+6 VSGKKVSYNIVNS
-21 SEQYSSN
+21 
-28 PKLEPTKIISK
+28 
-39 QNYIRNTLESS
+39 LESS
-50 GGQNQQ
+50 AGNILRG
-56 RSTDNQ
+56 STDNQ

-86 QSEECN
+86 QSEEFN
-92 TGDEGKDI
+92 IGDEGRDT

-113 SKISTGSYKSNNIL
+113 SKISTRSYKSNNIL
-127 IQDNNRCTCHEGQN
+127 IQDNNHCTCHEGQN

-160 CGKGDHEYEINTTT
+160 CGKGDHEYEINTAT

-298 EVKDQLEGTCPEN
+298 EVKDPLEGTCPEN

-396 TIDISDIH
+396 AIDISDIH

-472 SMLMPPE
+472 SILMPPE

-518 EENTLKNKWQNKIRE
+518 EENTLKNKWQNKIKK
-533 QLGIRLTYKKKDKR
+533 QLGTRLTYKKKDKR

-602 ISSYDVFQNLV
+602 IASYDVFQNLV

-655 MEENRQKNQNDKT
+655 MEENRQKNQYDKT